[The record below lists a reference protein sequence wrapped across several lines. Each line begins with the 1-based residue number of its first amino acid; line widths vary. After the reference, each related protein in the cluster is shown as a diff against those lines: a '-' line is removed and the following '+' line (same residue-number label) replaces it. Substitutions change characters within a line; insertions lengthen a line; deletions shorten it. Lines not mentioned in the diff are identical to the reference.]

1 MNQLPWPTELKCDEL
16 VWPGMNGGIIFDLPF
31 TMRASDSVFVLCA
44 TALWAI
50 LANIGYTP
58 RETHAEVALH
68 SNGAVGVASTLRQ
81 AWVLHIAGWRSGRR
95 KT

>member
-1 MNQLPWPTELKCDEL
+1 MG
-16 VWPGMNGGIIFDLPF
+16 V
-31 TMRASDSVFVLCA
+31 ASKRPSGEQSPLLDHATTNCA